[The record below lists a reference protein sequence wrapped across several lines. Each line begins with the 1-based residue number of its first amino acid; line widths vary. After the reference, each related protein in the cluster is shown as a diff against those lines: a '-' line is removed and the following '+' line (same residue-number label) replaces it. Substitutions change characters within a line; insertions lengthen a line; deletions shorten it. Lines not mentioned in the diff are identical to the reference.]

1 MPRYPFSVWNGAPG
15 TKTSPPKGI
24 PARGDGVMG
33 IITTLDVR
41 PRRGVDFYTGPVPK
55 RTMPSPTAALP
66 TDSAKAPAKAA
77 APTAATGTSGR
88 AGAEGSLGMDGA
100 AAFTPPKFKASA
112 GAAHRAR
119 VATFMFCL
127 MQKGRGP

>member
-1 MPRYPFSVWNGAPG
+1 
-15 TKTSPPKGI
+15 
-24 PARGDGVMG
+24 MG

-41 PRRGVDFYTGPVPK
+41 PRRGVDFYTGSVPK

-88 AGAEGSLGMDGA
+88 AGAEGSFGMDGA
-100 AAFTPPKFKASA
+100 AAFTPPKFRAAA
-112 GAAHRAR
+112 GAAAN
-119 VATFMFCL
+119 AKTETFMFCL
-127 MQKGRGP
+127 M

>member
-1 MPRYPFSVWNGAPG
+1 
-15 TKTSPPKGI
+15 
-24 PARGDGVMG
+24 MG

-41 PRRGVDFYTGPVPK
+41 PRRGVDFYTGSVPK

-100 AAFTPPKFKASA
+100 AAFTPPKFKATA

>member
-1 MPRYPFSVWNGAPG
+1 
-15 TKTSPPKGI
+15 
-24 PARGDGVMG
+24 MG

-41 PRRGVDFYTGPVPK
+41 PRRGVDFYTGSVPK

-100 AAFTPPKFKASA
+100 AAFTPPKFRARA
-112 GAAHRAR
+112 GAAAN
-119 VATFMFCL
+119 AKTETFMFCL
-127 MQKGRGP
+127 MLKRRGY

>member
-15 TKTSPPKGI
+15 TKTSPPKG
-24 PARGDGVMG
+24 M
-33 IITTLDVR
+33 
-41 PRRGVDFYTGPVPK
+41 PK

-100 AAFTPPKFKASA
+100 AAFTPPKFRAAA
-112 GAAHRAR
+112 GAAAN
-119 VATFMFCL
+119 AKTETFMFCL
-127 MQKGRGP
+127 MLKRRGY

>member
-15 TKTSPPKGI
+15 TKTSPPKG
-24 PARGDGVMG
+24 M
-33 IITTLDVR
+33 
-41 PRRGVDFYTGPVPK
+41 PK

-100 AAFTPPKFKASA
+100 AAFTPPKFKATA